1 MISKDELN
9 DKMKVLLSNEDFGK
23 YIQHLDKKVVKFSDL
38 ENYKDIYQLLPEC
51 EDYRITLIEKKH
63 EWGTGFV

>member
-23 YIQHLDKKVVKFSDL
+23 YRMSFILTSDDSY
-38 ENYKDIYQLLPEC
+38 NIYFL
-51 EDYRITLIEKKH
+51 Y
-63 EWGTGFV
+63 

>member
-38 ENYKDIYQLLPEC
+38 ENYNDINYCLNGK
-51 EDYRITLIEKKH
+51 IIE
-63 EWGTGFV
+63 